1 MNLMIKGFLCP
12 LFILFSAQVL
22 SFGCNVD
29 GGYTIGSGN
38 YDINVQLDAEV
49 QPYQNLIV
57 DLSKHL
63 KCWNSYGE
71 WQDVDHINL
80 EPGTDLSG
88 PLSNFRGSV
97 YWYGNTYSLPLNSTT
112 KVLHIGDLTPMPM
125 PMMLYLTPINSSPAG
140 GVLIRA
146 GETIGTI
153 YMYKIADWDGG
164 DPRYFTWRIVSKNN
178 VTMPISGCDVSSRNV
193 NVNLPPY
200 PGEAPVNLNI
210 HCAQPQNISFYLSG
224 QTANDDTTFIN
235 LAGSAGEI
243 SKGMGVQL
251 TRNGYAI
258 PANKAISLGRVNS
271 STSLGLKARYGMT
284 GERVTAGKVKSII
297 DVNFI
302 YE

>member
-1 MNLMIKGFLCP
+1 MNLIIKGLLYPF
-12 LFILFSAQVL
+12 FVFFSAYAL
-22 SFGCNVD
+22 PFGCSVD
-29 GGYTIGSGN
+29 NGYDIESGN
-38 YDINVQLDAEV
+38 YNIYVQLEAEV

-57 DLSKHL
+57 DLSRHL
-63 KCWNSYGE
+63 KCWNSYGG

-80 EPGTDLSG
+80 EPGTGLSG
-88 PLSNFRGSV
+88 PLFNFSGSV
-97 YWYGNTYSLPLNSTT
+97 YWYGNTYSLPLNSAT

-125 PMMLYLTPINSSPAG
+125 PMMLYLTPINNSPAG
-140 GVLIRA
+140 GVLIRS
-146 GETIGTI
+146 GETIATI
-153 YMYKIADWDGG
+153 NMYKIADWDGG
-164 DPRYFTWRIVSKNN
+164 NPKYFTWEIVSKYD

-224 QTANDDTTFIN
+224 QTTNDDTTFIN
-235 LAGSAGEI
+235 LAGSAGEV

-251 TRNGYAI
+251 MRNGYVI

-297 DVNFI
+297 GVNFI